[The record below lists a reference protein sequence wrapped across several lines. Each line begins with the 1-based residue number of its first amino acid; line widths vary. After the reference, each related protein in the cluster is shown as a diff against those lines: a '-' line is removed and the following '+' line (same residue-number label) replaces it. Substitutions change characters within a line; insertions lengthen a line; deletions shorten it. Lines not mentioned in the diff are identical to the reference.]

1 MDNSTEVQ
9 PEAVDGNAGQG
20 QESSGLYDLSSIPEQ
35 LRPAVE
41 PAFKQWEANVTKKFQ
56 DHAEYRKGWEPYEQ
70 LGINNVEPDQ
80 LEQLLAFNE
89 LAADPEQFDEW
100 LYNAAQERGL
110 LEATQAEQP
119 SEDDPYGGLFADE
132 QSSGLTEEKIQQMI
146 SEQLSPF
153 QEQAQAQQEQ
163 AALQEATDLIQSEL
177 DALHKEH
184 GDFPDE
190 IICQLAM
197 SYDGPEGIK
206 QAFEVYQGIIAQAE
220 RGVVESK
227 LAEPSVPER
236 GGAADTSAPQIN
248 SWEDAREA
256 ALNRLRQSQQV

>member
-9 PEAVDGNAGQG
+9 PTPEVTDEGQG

-70 LGINNVEPDQ
+70 LGVNNVDPEQ

-110 LEATQAEQP
+110 LDAMQNEES
-119 SEDDPYGGLFADE
+119 SESDPYGGLFGDE
-132 QSSGLTEEKIQQMI
+132 PSEGLNEEKIQQMI
-146 SEQLSPF
+146 AEQLGPL
-153 QEQAQAQQEQ
+153 QEQAQAQQQQ

-190 IICQLAM
+190 IVCQLAM
-197 SYDGPEGIK
+197 GYDGPEGIK
-206 QAFEVYQGIIAQAE
+206 QAFKDYQTIVAQAE

-236 GGAADTSAPQIN
+236 GGAADTSAPEIK
-248 SWEDAREA
+248 SWDDAREA
-256 ALNRLRQSQQV
+256 ALTRLRQSQQV